1 MTVTPTIGFLLRL
14 TAKPGRGPELGALL
28 ERGKALVAQEQGT
41 LEWYA
46 FQISETEYGI
56 FDTFAS
62 EDAREAHHAGS
73 SPRRF
78 GRPRPTFCP
87 SRRRFCP
94 RGSWPPS
101 RKDRAVQP
109 DRPQTL
115 LVAPLVRPTAAAQ
128 PR

>member
-62 EDAREAHHAGS
+62 EDAREAHHAGELAQAIRQAAPDLLPEPPEVLPTRILATKQEGSGS
-73 SPRRF
+73 S
-78 GRPRPTFCP
+78 
-87 SRRRFCP
+87 
-94 RGSWPPS
+94 
-101 RKDRAVQP
+101 A
-109 DRPQTL
+109 
-115 LVAPLVRPTAAAQ
+115 
-128 PR
+128 